1 MVDGILSTD
10 ATTPVSQE
18 KEAIFTAKVM
28 PGYTFSGW
36 YADRTCTTLVSTD
49 NPAYVKTPKY
59 TTESASATYLT
70 LYAKATKKASG
81 TGLYIK
87 QNGAFVEANAVYKK
101 VNGAW
106 VQQSDPTSL
115 FNGSP
120 SGIES
125 NYLYLGE

>member
-10 ATTPVSQE
+10 VTTPVSQG
-18 KEAIFTAKVM
+18 KEAIFTAKIM
-28 PGYTFSGW
+28 PNYTFSGW
-36 YADRTCTTLVSTD
+36 YSDETCTTLVSTD
-49 NPAYVKTPKY
+49 NPAYVTTPIY
-59 TTESASATYLT
+59 TTENKSATYLT
-70 LYAKATKKASG
+70 LYAKATKISAK

-101 VNGAW
+101 INGAW
-106 VQQSDPTSL
+106 VQQSNPTSL